1 VRILTEP
8 AAFWKCFFH
17 SPPRPPGI
25 WEGICSRRHLAT
37 KQHPDKK
44 LFVIKS
50 FFLWKYL
57 PCCFPVKPDSWR
69 HGITPYQW
77 LVLFVAW
84 LGWVFDS
91 MDSTIYMLVLQ
102 PALHGLLRSPGGGL
116 VTAEDIGSY
125 GGIIFS
131 MFLIGWAIGGV
142 VFGVLADRFGRTR
155 ALVFTILI
163 YAVFTGMAAL
173 SQTWWQ
179 LAVFRF
185 ITALGIG
192 GEWAAGAAL
201 VAEVWPED
209 MRTKAA
215 GLLQSA
221 WAAGFLLA
229 AVLNLLLRNCSWRFL
244 FVVGVAPAI
253 VAVFVFLWVREPERW
268 VKARAEAKPTGDR
281 PSWKLAE
288 LFAPGLVRATL
299 VGSGLAFV
307 AVFGL
312 WGATNWIPTV
322 IRVLPDLQ
330 GLNEPELVKRVSYA
344 IMLLNVGALAGY
356 LSFGPLAD
364 RLGRRWAFALMCLG
378 SLVMLPV
385 TFLTPRSYVQVLLLL
400 PLLGFFNNGIFS
412 GFPIYLPELYPT
424 RIRAT
429 GAGFC
434 FNIGR
439 VLAATGPVATG
450 YLAKVLG
457 GFNLAVCAVAAIY
470 IMGLLILPF
479 APETKGQPLPA

>member
-1 VRILTEP
+1 M
-8 AAFWKCFFH
+8 
-17 SPPRPPGI
+17 
-25 WEGICSRRHLAT
+25 
-37 KQHPDKK
+37 Q
-44 LFVIKS
+44 
-50 FFLWKYL
+50 
-57 PCCFPVKPDSWR
+57 PDSWR
-69 HGITPYQW
+69 HGVTPYQW

-91 MDSTIYMLVLQ
+91 MDSTIYALVLQ
-102 PALHGLLRSPGGGL
+102 PALHDLLRSPGGGP
-116 VTAEDIGSY
+116 VTTDVIGWY

-131 MFLIGWAIGGV
+131 IFLIGWAIGGV
-142 VFGVLADRFGRTR
+142 VFGVLADHFGRTK

-173 SQTWWQ
+173 SQSWWQ
-179 LAVFRF
+179 LALFRF

-209 MRTKAA
+209 KRTKAA

-221 WAAGFLLA
+221 WAGGFFMA
-229 AVLNLLLRNCSWRFL
+229 AILNLLMRDYGWRPM
-244 FVVGVAPAI
+244 FVVGIAPAF
-253 VAVFVFLWVREPERW
+253 VALFVFLWVKEPERW
-268 VKARAEAKPTGDR
+268 VKARAEELRAGGTR
-281 PSWKLAE
+281 PPKLVE
-288 LFAPGLVRATL
+288 LFAPGLARSTM

-312 WGATNWIPTV
+312 WGATNWTPTL
-322 IRVLPDLQ
+322 IRALPDLH
-330 GLNEPELVKRVSYA
+330 GLGASELTGHVSYA

-364 RLGRRWAFALMCLG
+364 RVGRRWVFALMCAG
-378 SLVMLPV
+378 SLVMLPI
-385 TFLTPRSYVQVLLLL
+385 TFLTPRTYVHVLLLL

-439 VLAATGPVATG
+439 VLASAGPFVTGCLVT
-450 YLAKVLG
+450 VLG
-457 GFNLAVCAVAAIY
+457 SFGRAASAVAAIY
-470 IMGLLILPF
+470 IVGLLILPF
-479 APETKGQPLPA
+479 APETKGKPLPP